1 MRGRN
6 KDVTRKKLLEA
17 AVDVFSDKGYND
29 ALIDDIA
36 AKSDTSKGA
45 FYFHFPSK
53 KAIFEALLQTLVDRL
68 IGDVES
74 AIDANQGA
82 LAKIEA
88 ALRTVLSIFVRH
100 EKATRL
106 LFVEASGLGRVF
118 DKQVYA
124 AHREFARLIAHH
136 LQAAVDD
143 GSIAP
148 LDVHLTA
155 YAWLGAIHEVLFMTL
170 LAGEKRPLDT
180 LVDPLCTMLVRS
192 LRRPDETDESR

>member
-17 AVDVFSDKGYND
+17 AADVFSDKGYND

-118 DKQVYA
+118 DRQVYA
-124 AHREFARLIAHH
+124 AHREFARLIARH

-170 LAGEKRPLDT
+170 LAGENQPLDT

-192 LRRPDETDESR
+192 LRRPDEADESR

>member
-1 MRGRN
+1 MRARD
-6 KDVTRKKLLEA
+6 KEATRKKLLDA
-17 AVDVFSDKGYND
+17 AIDVFSDKGYND

-36 AKSDTSKGA
+36 TKSDTSKGA

-53 KAIFEALLQTLVDRL
+53 KAIFEALLQALVDRL
-68 IGDVES
+68 TGDVES

-88 ALRTVLSIFVRH
+88 ALRTVLSIFARH

-106 LFVEASGLGRVF
+106 LFVEASGLGKAF

-124 AHREFARLIAHH
+124 AHGKFARLIAHH
-136 LQAAVDD
+136 LQSAVDD

-148 LDVHLTA
+148 LDVQLTA

-170 LAGEKRPLDT
+170 LAGDARPLDT
-180 LVDPLCTMLVRS
+180 LVDPLCEMLVRS
-192 LRRPDETDESR
+192 LRRPDPSAG